1 MKRLFIKNDFLPTGY
16 LCQIG
21 GSFESYSNWVYSQGI
36 DADLEFEDNYLGA
49 CWKSGPNVLIYVG
62 QKCNS
67 VIAHEIFH
75 AVLKTQQHTSC
86 YDEEFGAMCTQ
97 FLASKLL

>member
-36 DADLEFEDNYLGA
+36 DADLEFEDDYLGA
-49 CWKSGPNVLIYVG
+49 CWKNGPNILIYVS

-67 VIAHEIFH
+67 VIAHEIFN

>member
-36 DADLEFEDNYLGA
+36 DADLEFEDDYLGA
-49 CWKSGPNVLIYVG
+49 CWKNGPNILIYVS

>member
-1 MKRLFIKNDFLPTGY
+1 MKRIFVKNDFLPTGY

-21 GSFESYSNWVYSQGI
+21 GSFESYSNWAYSQGVVK
-36 DADLEFEDNYLGA
+36 DLEFDDSFLGA
-49 CWKSGPNVLIYVG
+49 CWKSGPHILIYVSK
-62 QKCNS
+62 KCNS
-67 VIAHEIFH
+67 IIAHEIHH
-75 AVLKTQQHTSC
+75 AVIKTQQHTSC